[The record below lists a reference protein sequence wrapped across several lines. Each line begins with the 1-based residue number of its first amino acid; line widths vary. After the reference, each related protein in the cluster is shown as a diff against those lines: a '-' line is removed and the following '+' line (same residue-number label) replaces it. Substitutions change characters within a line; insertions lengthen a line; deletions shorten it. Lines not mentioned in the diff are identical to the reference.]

1 MTHIQKAYFVHG
13 EHKLVSSGFF
23 YMYILNSY
31 KQIYHQILGA
41 SFKIGPM
48 LRVCLFSRDTSIRF
62 QDFADA
68 TWLKY
73 QRDRT
78 FLLVFAKG

>member
-13 EHKLVSSGFF
+13 EHKLVW
-23 YMYILNSY
+23 YILNSY

-41 SFKIGPM
+41 SSKIGPM

-68 TWLKY
+68 T
-73 QRDRT
+73 
-78 FLLVFAKG
+78 